1 VAMIGNKMDTR
12 EKERERERERG
23 ENVAKM
29 EGFCVNG
36 FFECNFFFL
45 FLFNLRGSFIIQL

>member
-1 VAMIGNKMDTR
+1 MIGNKMDTR